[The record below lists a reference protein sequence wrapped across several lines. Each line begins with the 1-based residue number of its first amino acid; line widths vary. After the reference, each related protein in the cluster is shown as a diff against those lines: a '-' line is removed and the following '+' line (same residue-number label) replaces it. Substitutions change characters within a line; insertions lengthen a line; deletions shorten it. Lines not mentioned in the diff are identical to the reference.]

1 MLQSTTIGSR
11 QPDLGSNLDANA
23 GPTRT
28 GARSD
33 FARGQRHD
41 PDRGQVYGDFATGML
56 ATSMRTVTGDF
67 ATGIRSSHT
76 PTTFGDFATG
86 MRVAPAPVTTHD
98 LTHIPGQL
106 PLAA

>member
-1 MLQSTTIGSR
+1 MSQSTTIDSR

-23 GPTRT
+23 GAIRT
-28 GARSD
+28 AAQGD

-41 PDRGQVYGDFATGML
+41 RDRGHIYGDFATGMRT
-56 ATSMRTVTGDF
+56 TSTRTVTGDF
-67 ATGIRSSHT
+67 ATGIRSSQT

-86 MRVAPAPVTTHD
+86 MRIAPAPVTTHD
-98 LTHIPGQL
+98 ITRNPGEL